1 MDERT
6 DTDTP
11 PTDAAER
18 QLCRFS
24 GWCKKTGY
32 SLEYWEVFVTDHRLI
47 FCFIGESYSSLLLK
61 ADMGATHRDRIS
73 DFDLPE
79 IVAFD
84 DRNFTVPSH
93 VLREIELTRGSWR
106 KKASLR
112 FVWED
117 DEMEFFDV
125 SQTSSEDEAASNV
138 TRLSEHDEYTDVAI
152 SVSERQLTPLSYG
165 RRVLDRLLS
174 RFV

>member
-6 DTDTP
+6 DADTP

-32 SLEYWEVFVTDHRLI
+32 SLEYWEVFVTDQRLI

-61 ADMGATHRDRIS
+61 ADMGAAHRDRLS
-73 DFDLPE
+73 DYSLSE
-79 IVAFD
+79 ITAFD
-84 DRNFTVPSH
+84 DRNFTVPVH
-93 VLREIELTRGSWR
+93 ALRRVELTRSSWI
-106 KKASLR
+106 KKTSLR

-117 DEMEFFDV
+117 GEIEFFDV
-125 SQTSSEDEAASNV
+125 SQTSSEKDATSNMA
-138 TRLSEHDEYTDVAI
+138 RLSEHDEYVDVAI
-152 SVSERQLTPLSYG
+152 SVSDRQFTPFS
-165 RRVLDRLLS
+165 
-174 RFV
+174 FWQ